1 LNKLPDEIST
11 NDLPK
16 WSHWPSRLLGVETF
30 KAVERNLA
38 KIQSEYSEDKWQK
51 CFDAYA
57 GSGSNLNA
65 NDLRRLH
72 YELSSSKRRAAVHN
86 GRLLSATN
94 SEIMT
99 WYDDILT
106 TTMASVLKPEVTV
119 VELGCGIGHIMWML
133 RQAFPGLT
141 YRGGDFADSA
151 VALAEKLYAQTPDI
165 SVEKFDFYAPNYD
178 LIEKAKGPVVV
189 LTSQAL
195 EQVPLSAGVVETLSK
210 YRDKIARVFHL
221 EPAYALYDDGTL
233 LGLMRRRYIEINDY
247 NRDLV
252 STLKSRK
259 DVEIMRLEPNI
270 VGWNPFNSLAL
281 IEWRF
286 I

>member
-1 LNKLPDEIST
+1 LSKLLKEISI
-11 NDLPK
+11 NDLPN
-16 WSHWPSRLLGVETF
+16 WSQWPARLLGVETF

-51 CFDAYA
+51 CLDAYTK
-57 GSGSNLNA
+57 SGGTMDA
-65 NDLRRLH
+65 QDLRRL
-72 YELSSSKRRAAVHN
+72 YYDLSSDKLRASVQH
-86 GRLLSATN
+86 GRLIGATN
-94 SEIMT
+94 NDIMT
-99 WYDDILT
+99 RYDNILT
-106 TTMASVLKPEVTV
+106 TAMASALKTASTV
-119 VELGCGIGHIMWML
+119 VELGSSFGHIMWML
-133 RQAFPGLT
+133 RQSFPGLA

-151 VALAEKLYAQTPDI
+151 VALAAKLYAKTPDI
-165 SVEKFDFYAPNYD
+165 SVEKFDFYAPSYE
-178 LIEKAKGPVVV
+178 LIEKAKDPVVV
-189 LTSQAL
+189 ITSQAL
-195 EQVPLSAGVVETLSK
+195 EQVPQSAAIVETLSK

-252 STLKSRK
+252 STLKERE
-259 DVEIMRLEPNI
+259 DVEILQLEPNI

-286 I
+286 T